1 VNPKRTAIVTGAA
14 SGIGRAASIL
24 LAEHGV
30 QLVLVDS
37 DQAGLASVLKHL
49 GGMGAICSA
58 VNGDVS
64 DESVCSRAAL
74 SARNMGAV
82 DFLFNNAGVEFVGDI
97 EDISLEAFKRTL
109 EVNVVG
115 YFLMAKACIPF
126 MKASGFGC
134 IVNNSSDAG
143 IRGMRHSV
151 SYAPSKAAVVQLTRS
166 LCMDLGKFGIRVNCI
181 CPGAIKTPLC
191 DRFNEVI
198 GRSKGISGDEAQGA
212 FVHKHVPLQ
221 RIGQPSEVAELVW
234 FLMSD
239 RSSYING
246 AVIPVDGGLTCGF

>member
-1 VNPKRTAIVTGAA
+1 M
-14 SGIGRAASIL
+14 
-24 LAEHGV
+24 
-30 QLVLVDS
+30 LVDS
-37 DQAGLASVLKHL
+37 DQAGLASVARHL
-49 GGMGAICSA
+49 GDMGATCSS
-58 VNGDVS
+58 VTGDVS
-64 DESVCSRAAL
+64 DELVCSRAAM
-74 SARNMGAV
+74 SAKNIGSV
-82 DFLFNNAGVEFVGDI
+82 DFLFNNAGVESVGDI
-97 EDISLEAFKRTL
+97 EGVSLDAFKRTL

-115 YFLMAKACIPF
+115 YFLMAKACIPL
-126 MKASGFGC
+126 MKESRFGC

-166 LCMDLGKFGIRVNCI
+166 LCMDLGNFGIRVNCI

-191 DRFNEVI
+191 DRFNDAI
-198 GRSKGISGDEAQGA
+198 GRRRGISGAEAQNS

-221 RIGQPSEVAELVW
+221 RIGEPSEVAELVW

-239 RSSYING
+239 RGSYING